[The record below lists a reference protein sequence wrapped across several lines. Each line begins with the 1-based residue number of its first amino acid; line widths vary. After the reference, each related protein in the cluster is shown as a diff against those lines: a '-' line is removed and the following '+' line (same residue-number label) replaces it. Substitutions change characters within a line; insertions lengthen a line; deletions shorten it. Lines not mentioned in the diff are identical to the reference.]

1 LINLSEYELLS
12 NKILELESSLQKPI
26 FLMKNKDIPFFDT
39 SISNK
44 TVLTHSISLINIK
57 SIEDFKNKINQEIET
72 QRFRGNIY
80 VDGIEAWE
88 EETGL
93 EKLLK

>member
-1 LINLSEYELLS
+1 
-12 NKILELESSLQKPI
+12 
-26 FLMKNKDIPFFDT
+26 MKNKDIPFFDT

-57 SIEDFKNKINQEIET
+57 SIEDFQNKTSQKLSH
-72 QRFRGNIY
+72 RDLGGNIY

-88 EETGL
+88 ERNWIGKIIKIKNISFKV
-93 EKLLK
+93 EKIFLDV